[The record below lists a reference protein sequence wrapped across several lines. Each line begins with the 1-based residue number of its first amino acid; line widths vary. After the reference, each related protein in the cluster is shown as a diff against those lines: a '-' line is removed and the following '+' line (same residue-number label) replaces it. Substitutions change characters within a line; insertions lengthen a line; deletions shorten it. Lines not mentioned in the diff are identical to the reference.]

1 MKSPI
6 QDFYPDANFEQEPLF
21 LSPSGAP
28 AGSTAG
34 QEQDDRDD
42 VSDGELITRS
52 DTELPPDSDQIQSED
67 QSYRE
72 TVRGVR
78 SYMG

>member
-6 QDFYPDANFEQEPLF
+6 QDFYPDANFKQEPLF
-21 LSPSGAP
+21 LSPSGAL

-34 QEQDDRDD
+34 LEQDDRDD

-67 QSYRE
+67 QSYRD